1 MLGLAIYFLLSM
13 LVFAYCIF
21 TTDEGDDFIEKF
33 KKYNVAQKVI
43 TFVEVLVI
51 GIPAF
56 IYGLILGFKG
66 DE

>member
-13 LVFAYCIF
+13 LVFAICIF
-21 TTDEGDDFIEKF
+21 TSDEGDDFIEKF
-33 KKYNVAQKVI
+33 KGYNAAQKIV

-51 GIPAF
+51 GLPSF
-56 IYGLILGFKG
+56 IYGLIIGFKG